1 MGQHLVYWLLVRY
14 GLRFALSL
22 ITWQVYKWKG
32 LSDDEVGLIAG
43 PEIDIPTEKLR
54 VRGGWAI
61 YTIDSLGR
69 KLPHMNNWAGLNA
82 WAQAVT
88 TTSWA
93 AFQFDSM
100 NSTIDV
106 VVCLLLLRTVN
117 FWVNVLHW
125 LSVVRTADGY
135 ARRANKIFAATGS
148 ILGMGVTVPL
158 CSGVLGMLFAEGRA
172 DRVAF
177 EHALMTIVVNPAGY
191 GDALAE
197 VVGVLGKLRFQVYGM
212 GETNT
217 KSVEGMVAMFLG
229 STVLSLSDAWAIGGW
244 PWLML
249 VGLLSTIAETWS
261 PRAFENVFI
270 PFFAS
275 LGCAIALAL
284 QPGLVD

>member
-1 MGQHLVYWLLVRY
+1 
-14 GLRFALSL
+14 
-22 ITWQVYKWKG
+22 
-32 LSDDEVGLIAG
+32 
-43 PEIDIPTEKLR
+43 
-54 VRGGWAI
+54 
-61 YTIDSLGR
+61 
-69 KLPHMNNWAGLNA
+69 
-82 WAQAVT
+82 
-88 TTSWA
+88 
-93 AFQFDSM
+93 M

-197 VVGVLGKLRFQVYGM
+197 VVGVHGKLRFQVYGM

-261 PRAFENVFI
+261 PRAFDNVFI